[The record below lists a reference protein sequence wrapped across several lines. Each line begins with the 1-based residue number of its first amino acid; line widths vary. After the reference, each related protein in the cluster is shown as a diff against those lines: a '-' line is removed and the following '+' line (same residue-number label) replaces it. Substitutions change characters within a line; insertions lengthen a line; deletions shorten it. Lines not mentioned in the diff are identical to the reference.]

1 MKFPTSLDPNDG
13 MTLKVTD
20 PNGYVLKTN
29 PADGTIFEKVNVS
42 HISDLEIN
50 TAGWEIG
57 SYSFIVSTEEEYAR
71 GLRKESNK
79 VVLEILI

>member
-13 MTLKVTD
+13 MTLKVID

-50 TAGWEIG
+50 TAG
-57 SYSFIVSTEEEYAR
+57 
-71 GLRKESNK
+71 
-79 VVLEILI
+79 